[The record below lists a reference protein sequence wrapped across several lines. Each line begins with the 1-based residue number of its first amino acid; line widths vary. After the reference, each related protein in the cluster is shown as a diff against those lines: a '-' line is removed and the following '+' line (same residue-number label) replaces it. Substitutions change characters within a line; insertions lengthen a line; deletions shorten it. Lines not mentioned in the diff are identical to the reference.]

1 MKWLFNFLT
10 SSIGQKVLMSLTG
23 LFLCTFLVVHMA
35 GNLQL
40 FVDEDGKAFNAY
52 AKFMTSSPLIKTVS
66 YGLYLMIL
74 LHAFKGIGLW
84 MYNRKARGGSYR
96 GKDVPKTELSF
107 AARNM
112 AYLGMIIFAFL
123 GLHMAQF
130 WGKMHFG
137 TVPLD
142 QYGNKDLFLLVSQAF
157 KDPIVVVVYL
167 LSLVA
172 LSLHLL
178 HGFQSAFQTLGLH
191 HKKYTPLIKGLG
203 YVFSIV
209 IPLGFASMPV
219 YFLVKSV

>member
-1 MKWLFNFLT
+1 
-10 SSIGQKVLMSLTG
+10 
-23 LFLCTFLVVHMA
+23 
-35 GNLQL
+35 
-40 FVDEDGKAFNAY
+40 
-52 AKFMTSSPLIKTVS
+52 
-66 YGLYLMIL
+66 
-74 LHAFKGIGLW
+74 
-84 MYNRKARGGSYR
+84 
-96 GKDVPKTELSF
+96 
-107 AARNM
+107 M